1 MGEGLSD
8 VPCDQISKGSHDIK
22 RSEEAAFML
31 HQVLLVFAFVLFV
44 VAAFSVPV
52 PRVNLLAAGLAC
64 WVASQLF

>member
-1 MGEGLSD
+1 
-8 VPCDQISKGSHDIK
+8 
-22 RSEEAAFML
+22 ML

-64 WVASQLF
+64 WFASQLF